1 MTKIKKAL
9 MVVAVLA
16 VMVAAAAPPAFAC
29 GGAAPSS
36 THEEG
41 AAEEIVVTGVIED
54 APDRV
59 DGMPLY
65 GIKDESTITG
75 AAPPVGYI
83 LEGDFSAYV
92 GQRVTVHGTPSRL
105 GEVRVLSV
113 SRIEQ

>member
-1 MTKIKKAL
+1 MTKMRKVL
-9 MVVAVLA
+9 TVMAVLA
-16 VMVAAAAPPAFAC
+16 VMVMGAAPPAFAC
-29 GGAAPSS
+29 GGATPAS

-41 AAEEIVVTGVIED
+41 AAEEIAVTGVIED
-54 APDRV
+54 APDRA

-65 GIKDESTITG
+65 GITDESSITG

-92 GQRVTVHGTPSRL
+92 GQRVTVHGTPSHL

-113 SRIEQ
+113 SRVEE